1 MQAMQKALVA
11 SLPSLLAA
19 FDGVEKQLE
28 RATANIPDPTYPK
41 R

>member
-1 MQAMQKALVA
+1 
-11 SLPSLLAA
+11 LAA